1 MKKISE
7 MTMEELEQA
16 RAERDET
23 RKSWLEFYTGWN
35 RDNIRGCEIAIA
47 EIDKEIAARKFSAE
61 CARRV
66 EAGDITQ
73 EQADAWIGLLKS
85 QSIINFMK

>member
-23 RKSWLEFYTGWN
+23 RKFWLEFYTGWN

-47 EIDKEIAARKFSAE
+47 KIDKEITVRKFSAE
-61 CARRV
+61 CAKRI